1 MRTWANTVHRVR
13 VPSRFLAFTFLLLI
27 PALASAQATITG
39 TARDASGAVLP
50 GVTVEAASP
59 ALIER
64 VRTVVTDGTGQYRIV
79 DLRPGTYV
87 VTFSLPGFSTVKRE
101 GIELSGAFVATINAD
116 LPVGALEQAVTV
128 TGESPVVDVKSA
140 RREQV
145 VNRDLLTSIPS
156 ARTYQ
161 TMVGLAPGV
170 TTSGT
175 QDVGGLNS
183 PATRTFAVHGG
194 PQTEGRVMVDGM
206 NAGGARGG
214 AGVSNYQ
221 VDVANAQELTYTLS
235 GGLGEAE
242 TGGPIMNVVPRTGGN
257 KFTGS
262 LFSSGANSA
271 MQGSNFTDEL
281 RAAGL
286 RDPNELIK
294 AWEVNGAI
302 GGPIVRD
309 RLWFFLSA
317 KDQGTRLYVSG
328 MYYNKNEGNPNAW
341 TYEPDLSRR
350 AIYDG
355 TWIQVPLRLTLQA
368 TPRNK
373 FNIFWDEQRMCLEC
387 DAGGPGGGSPT
398 VAPEASGG
406 TWDTD
411 FQRFHQVTWSSPI
424 TSRLLADAG
433 YSEFRTKYGR
443 QNADANLES
452 VTEQGGA
459 IPSLVYRSGGWL
471 RNLTDTPRWRASLSY
486 VTGAHNMKFGYEG
499 QFLFTN
505 GGTYYP
511 FPSVEYRFNN
521 GVPNQLTMRV
531 NPQKNND
538 RVRGTALYAQDQ
550 WSVRRLSVQAALRY
564 DRASSYNA
572 EEPFGPSRFVP
583 QAITLPATTGIDA
596 YNDLSLRGG
605 LAYDVFG
612 DGKTSLRV
620 SAGQYRDPLQAGG
633 IYIANNPIARQVT
646 STTRG
651 WTDSNRNFVPDCD
664 LMNPATNGECGP
676 WANQNFGSSIP
687 GTRYDPRLL
696 NGWGIR
702 PADAQL
708 GVGIQRELLPR
719 LSAEVSYNR
728 RWFYNFTATDNTL
741 VQPSDY
747 SQYSIVAPSDSRLPG
762 GGGYTID
769 DLWDINPNKFG
780 QSSDLVLPASDI
792 GDRISYW
799 HGFDVNI
806 SGRMRNGLMF
816 QGGTSTGRAVTD
828 TCDLVSKLDTS
839 TTPSATSASLNGP
852 SRRFCHVA
860 APFQAQFKG
869 LTSYTVPKVTV
880 QVSATIQS
888 VPGASLAANLV
899 VPSATVAQT
908 LGRPLSGNTSNVTVN
923 LIAPQTLFGDRI
935 NQVDFRIAKV
945 VRFGR
950 SRAQVG
956 VDIFNVMNS
965 NVPQGYIQTYGPT
978 WLRPTSVMDA
988 RFARISGQI
997 DF

>member
-1 MRTWANTVHRVR
+1 M
-13 VPSRFLAFTFLLLI
+13 
-27 PALASAQATITG
+27 
-39 TARDASGAVLP
+39 
-50 GVTVEAASP
+50 
-59 ALIER
+59 
-64 VRTVVTDGTGQYRIV
+64 
-79 DLRPGTYV
+79 
-87 VTFSLPGFSTVKRE
+87 
-101 GIELSGAFVATINAD
+101 
-116 LPVGALEQAVTV
+116 
-128 TGESPVVDVKSA
+128 KSA

-262 LFSSGANSA
+262 LFFSGANSA
-271 MQGSNFTDEL
+271 MQGSNLTDEL

-286 RDPNELIK
+286 KDPNELIK

-302 GGPIVRD
+302 GGPIIRD

-328 MYYNKNEGNPNAW
+328 MYYNKNAGNPNAW
-341 TYEPDLSRR
+341 TYEPDLTRR

-373 FNIFWDEQRMCLEC
+373 FNIFWDEQSMCLEC
-387 DAGGPGGGSPT
+387 DAGSPGGGSPT

-411 FQRFHQVTWSSPI
+411 FQRFHQLTWSSPI

-443 QNADANLES
+443 QNADADLVS

-459 IPSLVYRSGGWL
+459 IPGLVYRSGGWL

-486 VTGAHNMKFGYEG
+486 VTGAHSMKFGYEG
-499 QFLFTN
+499 QFLYTN

-531 NPQKNND
+531 NPLKNND

-550 WSVRRLSVQAALRY
+550 WSPVQGADLVHGPEGRGPTECDDSKRAGREPGGESGCAVGNRRANAGTPVVGQHQQRDGEPGRAADVVRRSDQSGGLPHRQGAALPPQP
-564 DRASSYNA
+564 RA
-572 EEPFGPSRFVP
+572 GR
-583 QAITLPATTGIDA
+583 
-596 YNDLSLRGG
+596 R
-605 LAYDVFG
+605 
-612 DGKTSLRV
+612 RH
-620 SAGQYRDPLQAGG
+620 LQRHELERAPG
-633 IYIANNPIARQVT
+633 IYPDLRTDLAAADVRDGCALCASERPDRFLT
-646 STTRG
+646 SGFDATEVDGRR
-651 WTDSNRNFVPDCD
+651 RNLF
-664 LMNPATNGECGP
+664 
-676 WANQNFGSSIP
+676 
-687 GTRYDPRLL
+687 
-696 NGWGIR
+696 IR
-702 PADAQL
+702 DVRIRHSVRVL
-708 GVGIQRELLPR
+708 
-719 LSAEVSYNR
+719 
-728 RWFYNFTATDNTL
+728 
-741 VQPSDY
+741 
-747 SQYSIVAPSDSRLPG
+747 DSR
-762 GGGYTID
+762 
-769 DLWDINPNKFG
+769 
-780 QSSDLVLPASDI
+780 
-792 GDRISYW
+792 RYW
-799 HGFDVNI
+799 RCG
-806 SGRMRNGLMF
+806 
-816 QGGTSTGRAVTD
+816 
-828 TCDLVSKLDTS
+828 
-839 TTPSATSASLNGP
+839 
-852 SRRFCHVA
+852 SR
-860 APFQAQFKG
+860 
-869 LTSYTVPKVTV
+869 
-880 QVSATIQS
+880 
-888 VPGASLAANLV
+888 GA
-899 VPSATVAQT
+899 
-908 LGRPLSGNTSNVTVN
+908 RC
-923 LIAPQTLFGDRI
+923 
-935 NQVDFRIAKV
+935 
-945 VRFGR
+945 
-950 SRAQVG
+950 
-956 VDIFNVMNS
+956 
-965 NVPQGYIQTYGPT
+965 
-978 WLRPTSVMDA
+978 
-988 RFARISGQI
+988 
-997 DF
+997 